1 MKLNLRKLILFV
13 YAWRIEALSVVK
25 KNRKNVKVQVNVGQ
39 KLSCRSPLSV
49 SIWISTVLIQGQQQL
64 FDIAYVEQLTDD
76 LVYDIVLRS
85 TQSVHVNFAYTC
97 RLLLQICRRHRWVG
111 VYVCVCGVVTA
122 DPMGSRKTRLHG
134 SFALSTHTHPLA
146 LVLTSSDVNFTL
158 ISAIQTQNV
167 CFGAP
172 SAPSN
177 SWSWSVRAHAFDVF
191 ETRLRSNRRL
201 PTEKHQQTI
210 QIVKWSSAW
219 AVPVFLI
226 DLID

>member
-1 MKLNLRKLILFV
+1 MGLCV
-13 YAWRIEALSVVK
+13 CVCDGVTK
-25 KNRKNVKVQVNVGQ
+25 KNRKNVKIQVNVSAKVELPLTFVRVDLNFNSFECIQRFELRFGQ
-39 KLSCRSPLSV
+39 
-49 SIWISTVLIQGQQQL
+49 IQGQQQL

-177 SWSWSVRAHAFDVF
+177 S
-191 ETRLRSNRRL
+191 
-201 PTEKHQQTI
+201 
-210 QIVKWSSAW
+210 
-219 AVPVFLI
+219 
-226 DLID
+226 